1 MAWGA
6 KLAALLKI
14 GICVLTWGNVIQRP
28 GKELMS
34 LERPP
39 EFVGKHSG
47 SFGKRK
53 PCGRIEDDIPDFVA
67 EVAVDT
73 FRSDSLDKDRI
84 GIEGIIDR
92 SCGSMAGG
100 AVAGM
105 VRIVEFVPRSI
116 VGQLSIRGKRNKPE
130 IT

>member
-6 KLAALLKI
+6 ELATLLKL
-14 GICVLTWGNVIQRP
+14 GICVLAWSDVVQRP

-47 SFGKRK
+47 SFGKRT

-73 FRSDSLDKDRI
+73 FRSDSLTKI
-84 GIEGIIDR
+84 GLVLR
-92 SCGSMAGG
+92 GSW
-100 AVAGM
+100 
-105 VRIVEFVPRSI
+105 
-116 VGQLSIRGKRNKPE
+116 
-130 IT
+130 T